1 MAAPQILVNEYRGDT
16 LECFHYGSI
25 AICDEKGLVRSVGDI
40 LRKNGFGP
48 RLLLAADEQTL
59 AAAEG
64 KPLVQYTY
72 HGAALACHHIAGR
85 LCGRRVPLMKIT
97 NR

>member
-1 MAAPQILVNEYRGDT
+1 MDGVGLPLLGVVPDDT
-16 LECFHYGSI
+16 
-25 AICDEKGLVRSVGDI
+25 AV
-40 LRKNGFGP
+40 
-48 RLLLAADEQTL
+48 TL

>member
-1 MAAPQILVNEYRGDT
+1 VGLPLLGVVPDDT
-16 LECFHYGSI
+16 
-25 AICDEKGLVRSVGDI
+25 AV
-40 LRKNGFGP
+40 
-48 RLLLAADEQTL
+48 TL

>member
-1 MAAPQILVNEYRGDT
+1 MTPSSVSAFEIIPAIEAQSSGSVPNEREPIAAFLPDDT
-16 LECFHYGSI
+16 
-25 AICDEKGLVRSVGDI
+25 SV
-40 LRKNGFGP
+40 
-48 RLLLAADEQTL
+48 TL